1 MSDEITS
8 DELGLL
14 LDNIRLEIRAD
25 HQAGS
30 EVTSMKLKPNEVSV
44 VDLIEENLAVEGRTF
59 RFDADSS
66 KLTIDSSNCPPPE
79 H

>member
-14 LDNIRLEIRAD
+14 LDNIRLEISAD

-30 EVTSMKLKPNEVSV
+30 EKTSVKFKPNEVSV